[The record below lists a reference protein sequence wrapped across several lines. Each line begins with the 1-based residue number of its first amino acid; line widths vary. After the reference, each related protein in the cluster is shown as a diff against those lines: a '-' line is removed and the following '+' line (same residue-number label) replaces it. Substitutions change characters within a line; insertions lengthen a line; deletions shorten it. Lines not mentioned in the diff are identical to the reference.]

1 MIVRSVMHIISEDE
15 NYFLVFL
22 FNRTNVGIICCVP

>member
-1 MIVRSVMHIISEDE
+1 MIVWPVMHIISEDE

-22 FNRTNVGIICCVP
+22 FNRTNMGIICVP

>member
-1 MIVRSVMHIISEDE
+1 MTVWSVMHIISEDE

-22 FNRTNVGIICCVP
+22 FNRTKMGIFCCIH